1 MGEHGHDRDAPS
13 GDAAAVEVPGP
24 FFGGNAVNTSSSS
37 LSDTSQ
43 SSTPLAMVVVVER
56 VSLSIDSDS
65 ITPRVGY
72 YT

>member
-13 GDAAAVEVPGP
+13 GDAAAVEVLGP
-24 FFGGNAVNTSSSS
+24 FVGGNAVNTSSSS